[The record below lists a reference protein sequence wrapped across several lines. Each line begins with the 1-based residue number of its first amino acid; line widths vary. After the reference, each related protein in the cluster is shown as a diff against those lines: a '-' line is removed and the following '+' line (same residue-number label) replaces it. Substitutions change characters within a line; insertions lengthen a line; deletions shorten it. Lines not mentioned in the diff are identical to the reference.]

1 MPRGVFQQLQAYGT
15 YSDGSTIDLTSA
27 VNWTSSNSSVVSL
40 SSSGVATGIAV
51 GTVNVSASLG
61 GTTGQSTVT
70 ITGATLKSISL
81 SPPGQSIA
89 SGLAIPFTAV
99 GTYSDGTSQAL
110 NAGVVWTSSNTSVAT
125 VNSSGLAT
133 GLTVGSASVTATMSG
148 ISGVTPL
155 TVTSAALRSIAFTPA
170 NPSLTVGSSTQLIA
184 AGTYSD
190 GTSQALNAGVVWT
203 SSNTSVATVNSSG
216 LATGLTV
223 GSASVTAK
231 LGSISAVT
239 TMTVTAAVG
248 SATTL
253 KLGTIS
259 GVNLNLTSPITVNT
273 KKFYF
278 IDQNGDGVSDCWS
291 NDGIDHLL
299 LNKVFNAGSPTT
311 DNARTVT
318 VGGYRLLLA
327 TTTDLIAI
335 RTYYNYKAPP
345 GWTIFASDGKA
356 ACNYSSATL
365 VGTVSGTVGV
375 HNNVS
380 MSTTAIFTNAYDGY
394 GYNGMAIVQ
403 VLP

>member
-1 MPRGVFQQLQAYGT
+1 
-15 YSDGSTIDLTSA
+15 
-27 VNWTSSNSSVVSL
+27 
-40 SSSGVATGIAV
+40 
-51 GTVNVSASLG
+51 
-61 GTTGQSTVT
+61 
-70 ITGATLKSISL
+70 
-81 SPPGQSIA
+81 
-89 SGLAIPFTAV
+89 
-99 GTYSDGTSQAL
+99 
-110 NAGVVWTSSNTSVAT
+110 
-125 VNSSGLAT
+125 
-133 GLTVGSASVTATMSG
+133 
-148 ISGVTPL
+148 
-155 TVTSAALRSIAFTPA
+155 
-170 NPSLTVGSSTQLIA
+170 
-184 AGTYSD
+184 
-190 GTSQALNAGVVWT
+190 
-203 SSNTSVATVNSSG
+203 
-216 LATGLTV
+216 
-223 GSASVTAK
+223 
-231 LGSISAVT
+231 
-239 TMTVTAAVG
+239 MTVTAAVG